1 MKNINKQQLIL
12 SLALVS
18 LFGLSSAYGQNGL
31 EDLFGF
37 ENTGGD
43 NVQDA
48 PINFLIPLALLAGA
62 YLGVKKMKK

>member
-1 MKNINKQQLIL
+1 MKNINTQQLIL

-18 LFGLSSAYGQNGL
+18 LLGLSSAYGQGL

-37 ENTGGD
+37 ENTGGE
-43 NVQDA
+43 NVQDV

>member
-1 MKNINKQQLIL
+1 MKNINIQQLIL

-43 NVQDA
+43 NVQDV